1 MCSTY
6 LRNLIQLKQP
16 NSGHSTH
23 VPCLQVKWDS
33 LIRLHS
39 KQLKR
44 EQRTPFHLSNGL
56 TGLSTA

>member
-1 MCSTY
+1 
-6 LRNLIQLKQP
+6 LKQP